1 MPLCGDACK
10 GQFFS
15 THYTAKGATGKT
27 KEFIDKYKAKYGYEA
42 DDVAALTYDS
52 TYVMLKGLQN
62 AGKLT
67 GDLAKDRV
75 ALRDGMKAI
84 KQFDGITGT
93 MKYGAEDNTP
103 SKCAVVVKINDAG
116 EFEFTESVCP

>member
-1 MPLCGDACK
+1 
-10 GQFFS
+10 
-15 THYTAKGATGKT
+15 
-27 KEFIDKYKAKYGYEA
+27 
-42 DDVAALTYDS
+42 
-52 TYVMLKGLQN
+52 
-62 AGKLT
+62 
-67 GDLAKDRV
+67 
-75 ALRDGMKAI
+75 MKAI